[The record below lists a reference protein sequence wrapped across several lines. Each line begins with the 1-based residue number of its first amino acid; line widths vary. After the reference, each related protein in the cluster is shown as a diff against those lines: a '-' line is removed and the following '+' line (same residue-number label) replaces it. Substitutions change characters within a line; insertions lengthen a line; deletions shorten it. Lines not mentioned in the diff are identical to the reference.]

1 MMDWMMGGW
10 IVMMAVFLLLVI
22 ALLVLAGWGIL
33 RLAQPTPPAAPVS
46 PDDPMAILN
55 RRYAK
60 GEIGREEFERIRS
73 DIAGA
78 KTQP

>member
-10 IVMMAVFLLLVI
+10 IVIMALFLLLVI

-33 RLAQPTPPAAPVS
+33 RLTQQKPPAAPVS